1 MTKLVTLSAAIEK
14 QLYITLK
21 KSRNFVEKT
30 SVTLQKLII
39 KDEMDLMNYKLPN
52 RIVWKNHW
60 AKQKNSFYSWIPNFS
75 GFLKCLFWDSNTFAS
90 MCTWEN
96 SCVIQLY
103 VVKSASARDLSGLLQ
118 SKVSN
123 ITKADN

>member
-52 RIVWKNHW
+52 RIVWKNH
-60 AKQKNSFYSWIPNFS
+60 
-75 GFLKCLFWDSNTFAS
+75 
-90 MCTWEN
+90 
-96 SCVIQLY
+96 
-103 VVKSASARDLSGLLQ
+103 
-118 SKVSN
+118 
-123 ITKADN
+123 

>member
-1 MTKLVTLSAAIEK
+1 MYYSEK
-14 QLYITLK
+14 NHVK
-21 KSRNFVEKT
+21 KPTVK
-30 SVTLQKLII
+30 LQKYII
-39 KDEMDLMNYKLPN
+39 ALDLMNYKDCLEESLS
-52 RIVWKNHW
+52 
-60 AKQKNSFYSWIPNFS
+60 AKQKNCFYSWIPNFS
-75 GFLKCLFWDSNTFAS
+75 GFLKSLFWDSNTFAS